1 MKKLRM
7 NSEGFTIIELLVFI
21 VVLVTI
27 AVVAV
32 SNIRDLRAQNRDQS
46 SKVDINAVFYQLEVF
61 HEKNG
66 YYPDKID
73 KAQLK
78 GLEAENLKD
87 KNGLT
92 INEGG
97 SAYQYKPIG
106 CQDSKC
112 KSFTLTS
119 QLEKEAP
126 YIKQSLNS

>member
-1 MKKLRM
+1 MKKLRF

-32 SNIRDLRAQNRDQS
+32 SNIRDLRAQNRDQT
-46 SKVDINAVFYQLEVF
+46 SKVDINAIFYQLEVF

-73 KAQLK
+73 PAQLK
-78 GLEAENLKD
+78 GLEPDNLKD
-87 KNGLT
+87 KNGIK
-92 INEGG
+92 IND
-97 SAYQYKPIG
+97 SNSVYNYKPIG

-119 QLEKEAP
+119 KLEKEAP